1 MKLLAI
7 FILSFLVFY
16 EKRTVVQGVIRKQD
30 VYLDDDFKSF
40 TYFFASSPSANF
52 LSRIVHSDESRFVQT
67 KNKIDIWSKTVD
79 KAYSINQVS
88 SEIMKVYIS
97 ILLLLLLPYFAYIG
111 IFGHAR
117 SQATLTL
124 SSVLAYFTLLVMFF
138 LTNGILNIGFV
149 ASIPPVFAFFVLSL
163 VNSDCTIKSLYRYT
177 RYVFCFVLS
186 KLIYDVVTNL
196 SGDGTNSFDYGPSG
210 FVYMNLL
217 RGNYYFVLKFVH
229 LTILTLLSFIF
240 VKLFPSLFGDSS
252 LKSPMSMKLDKYIVA
267 FLCALPVATSFTQIF
282 YLASNTINPIDP
294 STFFMIP
301 SSVNFSSTSTIF
313 SLTIWVVTTCILA
326 FLRNRVETDYSHILN
341 KIPNRLSEFL

>member
-1 MKLLAI
+1 MANGAP
-7 FILSFLVFY
+7 
-16 EKRTVVQGVIRKQD
+16 KRDSCFDR
-30 VYLDDDFKSF
+30 
-40 TYFFASSPSANF
+40 FA
-52 LSRIVHSDESRFVQT
+52 
-67 KNKIDIWSKTVD
+67 DIWSKTVD
-79 KAYSINQVS
+79 KAYSINQKKSNV
-88 SEIMKVYIS
+88 IFFVFLT
-97 ILLLLLLPYFAYIG
+97 ILL
-111 IFGHAR
+111 GHAR

-149 ASIPPVFAFFVLSL
+149 ASIPPVFAFFVFSL

-252 LKSPMSMKLDKYIVA
+252 LKSPMSIFRVLGENMPIANRRMGLTSVLLLFDCANIANSKLKKLDKYIVA

-282 YLASNTINPIDP
+282 YLASNTINPIECHKKS
-294 STFFMIP
+294 STFDQFLSLHLHRPEYLFHDSELGKFLIHKHNFFINHLGCNDVHIGFSEKP
-301 SSVNFSSTSTIF
+301 S
-313 SLTIWVVTTCILA
+313 
-326 FLRNRVETDYSHILN
+326 RNG
-341 KIPNRLSEFL
+341 

>member
-1 MKLLAI
+1 MANGAP
-7 FILSFLVFY
+7 
-16 EKRTVVQGVIRKQD
+16 KRDSCFDR
-30 VYLDDDFKSF
+30 
-40 TYFFASSPSANF
+40 FA
-52 LSRIVHSDESRFVQT
+52 
-67 KNKIDIWSKTVD
+67 DIWSKTVD
-79 KAYSINQVS
+79 KAYSINQKKSNV
-88 SEIMKVYIS
+88 IFFVFLT
-97 ILLLLLLPYFAYIG
+97 ILL
-111 IFGHAR
+111 GHAR

-149 ASIPPVFAFFVLSL
+149 ASIPPVFAFFVFSL

-252 LKSPMSMKLDKYIVA
+252 LKSPISMKLDKYIVA

-282 YLASNTINPIDP
+282 YLASNTINPIECHKKS
-294 STFFMIP
+294 STFDQFLSLHLHRPEYLFHDSELGKFLIHKHNFFINHLGCNDVHIGFSEKP
-301 SSVNFSSTSTIF
+301 S
-313 SLTIWVVTTCILA
+313 
-326 FLRNRVETDYSHILN
+326 RNG
-341 KIPNRLSEFL
+341 